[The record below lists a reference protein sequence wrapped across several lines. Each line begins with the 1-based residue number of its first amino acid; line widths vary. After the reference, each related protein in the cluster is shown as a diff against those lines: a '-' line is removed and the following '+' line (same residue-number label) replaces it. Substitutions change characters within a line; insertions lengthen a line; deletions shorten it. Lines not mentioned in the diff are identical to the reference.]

1 MQVDGLDGL
10 VEHLSREPATLGRGT
25 CGELHGAEGEEVRR
39 VLRRHVRGQPLG
51 RGVRTPLRDTD
62 LGPRSIQPLPEPVR
76 QEVPTGL
83 RELFE
88 SPERGEQVPTRPQE
102 TAADQYQH
110 GGSDEIAR
118 SGAGQRSRRPVGRK
132 PSPNSPRSLATQ
144 ARAARAPWSASWR
157 PPSASG
163 KASAAARAASSASPS
178 RPVSASAR
186 ASRALASPVR

>member
-1 MQVDGLDGL
+1 M
-10 VEHLSREPATLGRGT
+10 
-25 CGELHGAEGEEVRR
+25 
-39 VLRRHVRGQPLG
+39 LRRHVRGQPLG

-62 LGPRSIQPLPEPVR
+62 LGARSIQPLPEPVR

-88 SPERGEQVPTRPQE
+88 SPERGEQVATRPEE

-110 GGSDEIAR
+110 GGSDEIAVPVR
-118 SGAGQRSRRPVGRK
+118 GSGHGAQLGE
-132 PSPNSPRSLATQ
+132 SLAEL
-144 ARAARAPWSASWR
+144 AALAGDPGEGGASTVVSELR
-157 PPSASG
+157 PPSTSG
-163 KASAAARAASSASPS
+163 TASAAARAASSASPS